1 MNRNYRALYIWWIAV
16 LLLATGTFWVG
27 YEGYI
32 LDIWVKDVTYLTSVI
47 TLIMI
52 YGVALMGIVSWK
64 IYTDKDPKTV
74 TKYID
79 RVWFLSEIEMALAIV
94 GTGIGIILLLGINS
108 DINVSDPTALQSLLT
123 HLWATLGVAF
133 YPNAIGLISSLLLK
147 TLAYF
152 ISEDLTEHEK

>member
-16 LLLATGTFWVG
+16 LLLATGLFWTG

-32 LDIWVKDVTYLTSVI
+32 LDIWVKDVTYLTTVI
-47 TLIMI
+47 FLILN
-52 YGVALMGIVSWK
+52 YGVALMGIVSWNL
-64 IYTDKDPKTV
+64 YTGKNPELV
-74 TKYID
+74 EKYID
-79 RVWFLSEIEMALAIV
+79 RVWFLSEVEMALAIV

-108 DINVSDPTALQSLLT
+108 DINVSDPTALQALLM

-133 YPNAIGLISSLLLK
+133 YPNAVGLIGSLFLK

-152 ISEDLTEHEK
+152 ISEDLNKHEN